1 MAQVTI
7 DATQGYK
14 QTGIKKNVNNKYDS
28 TIKLLKKWTA
38 ENFYFNNNVVHYLN
52 PDADYTTVLDKSI
65 KCNEVIYKK
74 SEFDTPL
81 SHMMYILI
89 VVGKTMEE
97 DERKE
102 AIAELCNSLEED
114 SDM

>member
-14 QTGIKKNVNNKYDS
+14 TTNVRKNINNKYDT
-28 TIKLLKKWTA
+28 TIKLLKKWTS

-52 PDADYTTVLDKSI
+52 PDIKYTTELDKNI
-65 KCNEVIYKK
+65 KCNDVVYKK

-81 SHMMYILI
+81 SHMMYMFI
-89 VVGKTMEE
+89 VIGKTMEE
-97 DERKE
+97 DERTE
-102 AIAELCNSLEED
+102 AIDALCKSIED
-114 SDM
+114 DSAV